1 MIDLGADKRL
11 TLMIKK
17 LATATLAL
25 TVALGAQAQQKP
37 VATVMPQDQTRPT
50 PRLNAVQE
58 RAQRLSDQMAKE
70 LRLNGYQATKLRA
83 INEDKV
89 AKMAAIEQQH
99 AGNPT
104 LIEEKCKG
112 VCKER
117 DKELT
122 AVLSTNQYSD
132 YYSSR
137 SSFYKYDKDYAA
149 TASDFLFVNSVK
161 NPLPANSKGAT
172 IGPAKTNTP
181 TRSASSSGNR

>member
-1 MIDLGADKRL
+1 MR
-11 TLMIKK
+11 KK

-37 VATVMPQDQTRPT
+37 GPAMPPDQTRST
-50 PRLNAVQE
+50 PSQSAVQQ
-58 RAQRLSDQMAKE
+58 RAERLSDQMARE

-89 AKMAAIEQQH
+89 AKMAAIEQQY

-104 LIEEKCKG
+104 LIDEQCRG
-112 VCKER
+112 VCKQR
-117 DKELT
+117 DKELA
-122 AVLSTNQYSD
+122 AVLTTNQYSD
-132 YYSSR
+132 YYKSR
-137 SSFYKYDKDYAA
+137 SSYYKYDKDYAT

-172 IGPAKTNTP
+172 IGPAKTTTT
-181 TRSASSSGNR
+181 TRSTSSSGNR

>member
-1 MIDLGADKRL
+1 MR
-11 TLMIKK
+11 KK

-25 TVALGAQAQQKP
+25 TVAFGVQAQQKP
-37 VATVMPQDQTRPT
+37 GPAMPPDQTRST
-50 PRLNAVQE
+50 PRPSAVQE
-58 RAQRLSDQMAKE
+58 RAQRLSDQMTKE

-99 AGNPT
+99 AGNPA
-104 LIEEKCKG
+104 LIDEQCKG

-117 DKELT
+117 DKELS
-122 AVLSTNQYSD
+122 AVLTTNQYSD
-132 YYSSR
+132 YYNSR

-161 NPLPANSKGAT
+161 NPLPASSKGAT
-172 IGPAKTNTP
+172 IGPARTTT
-181 TRSASSSGNR
+181 TRSASSTGNR